1 MPPALHS
8 RCHSAFLEVLV
19 LLDHVKETND
29 PVDQEVLDELQDEIE
44 TLLDLLETKPTEI
57 IHGNN

>member
-1 MPPALHS
+1 MPPTLRS
-8 RCHSAFLEVLV
+8 RCYSAFLEVLV

-29 PVDQEVLDELQDEIE
+29 PVDQEVLDELQEDIE

-57 IHGNN
+57 VHGNN

>member
-1 MPPALHS
+1 MTPILRS
-8 RCHSAFLEVLV
+8 LCHSAFLEVLV
-19 LLDHVKETND
+19 LFDHVKETND
-29 PVDQEVLDELQDEIE
+29 PVDQEVLDELQEEIE

>member
-1 MPPALHS
+1 MPPTLHS

-29 PVDQEVLDELQDEIE
+29 PVDQEVLDELQEEIE
-44 TLLDLLETKPTEI
+44 TLLDLLETNAKGVN
-57 IHGNN
+57 HGNN